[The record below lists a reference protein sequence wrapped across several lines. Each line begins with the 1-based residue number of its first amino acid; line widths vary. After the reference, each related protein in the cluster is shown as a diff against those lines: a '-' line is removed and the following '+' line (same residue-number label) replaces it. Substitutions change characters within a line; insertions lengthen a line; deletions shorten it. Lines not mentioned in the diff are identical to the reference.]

1 MSFKGANEGA
11 TPAGTEMT
19 PSGPFD
25 TPLTA
30 AEVLKAVQ
38 GTGFIV

>member
-1 MSFKGANEGA
+1 VIGLLNEGA

-25 TPLTA
+25 TPLSA
-30 AEVLKAVQ
+30 AAVLKAVE